1 MDASAITQ
9 IVSTVGFPIAM
20 CLLLAWYVKTLND
33 NHTQQIN
40 KLNQEHKE
48 EVKQMTEAV
57 QNNTITIQKLVDL
70 LQKGLDDYE

>member
-1 MDASAITQ
+1 MDASTVTQ

-20 CLLLAWYVKTLND
+20 CLILAWYVKTLND
-33 NHTQQIN
+33 SHSEQIS

-57 QNNTITIQKLVDL
+57 QNNTLTIQKLVDL
-70 LQKGLDDYE
+70 LQKGLNDYE

>member
-1 MDASAITQ
+1 MNASTVTQ

-20 CLLLAWYVKTLND
+20 CLILAWYVKTLND
-33 NHTQQIN
+33 SHSEQIS

-57 QNNTITIQKLVDL
+57 QNNTLTIQKLVDL
-70 LQKGLDDYE
+70 LQKGLNDYE

>member
-1 MDASAITQ
+1 MDASTVTQ

-20 CLLLAWYVKTLND
+20 CLILAWYVKTLND
-33 NHTQQIN
+33 THSEQIT

-57 QNNTITIQKLVDL
+57 QNNTLTIQKLVDL
-70 LQKGLDDYE
+70 LQKGLNDYE